1 MKLIILIVVVGIVVV
16 GGYFLMRPSSPAQNT
31 MNNESPSTGSGLPAV
46 ASPSPT
52 PTPTSPMNNSIVK
65 AVIVTAKGNIELT
78 LDSKVAPKTVANFV
92 KLAQSKFYDG
102 IKFHR
107 VVPGFVIQAGD
118 PLSRTNNPK
127 VGSGGPGYSFA
138 DEINPKALGLSDAAI
153 KQLQDRGYVFDFSL
167 PSIPIK
173 VGTMAMANAGPN
185 TNGSQFF
192 IVTTTDQ
199 PSLNGMYTAFG
210 QVTKGM
216 EVVRAITQGDVI
228 KTIEIK

>member
-1 MKLIILIVVVGIVVV
+1 MKSG
-16 GGYFLMRPSSPAQNT
+16 SPAQNT
-31 MNNESPSTGSGLPAV
+31 MNNESPSKDSGSSANTPTTT
-46 ASPSPT
+46 PT
-52 PTPTSPMNNSIVK
+52 PTPPMNNNIVK
-65 AVIVTAKGNIELT
+65 ATIVTAKGTIELT

-92 KLAQSKFYDG
+92 KLAQAKFYDG

-118 PLSRTNNPK
+118 PLSRTNDSR
-127 VGSGGPGYSFA
+127 VGTGGPGYSFA
-138 DEINPKALGLSDAAI
+138 DEINPKALGLPDAQI
-153 KQLQDRGYVFDFSL
+153 KQLQDRGYAFDFNL
-167 PSIPIK
+167 PSIHIK

-199 PSLNGMYTAFG
+199 PTLDGMYTAFG
-210 QVTKGM
+210 RVTKGM
-216 EVVRAITQGDVI
+216 DVVRAITQGDVI